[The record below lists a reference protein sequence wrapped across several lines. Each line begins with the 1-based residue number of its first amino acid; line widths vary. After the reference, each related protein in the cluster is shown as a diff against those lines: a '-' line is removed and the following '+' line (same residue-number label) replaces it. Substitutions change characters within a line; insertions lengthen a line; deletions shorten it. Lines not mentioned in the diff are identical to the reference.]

1 MSTLNDIAANPESPA
16 KNKTKATDVVA
27 NVVAKKTL
35 EELQYETAQLEH
47 EEKQLSILEK
57 KAHLQDLHEQL
68 ADREL
73 RRESKRS
80 TSLTNGATLKQLA
93 TNDESAQKRCNHRK
107 GGNGAQGLILG
118 QGHDSQHA
126 VIKHTFANG
135 DMWIRCM
142 RCGKTW
148 KPVMRENCTSDE
160 HYLRVM
166 AEYQAAVNFQ
176 TNNTPSSSIQFRFT
190 DNGDFYRK
198 VTASSTL
205 R

>member
-1 MSTLNDIAANPESPA
+1 MSNLNDIAAPIEGAVKS
-16 KNKTKATDVVA
+16 KTKVGVELP
-27 NVVAKKTL
+27 AKKTL
-35 EELQYETAQLEH
+35 EELAYETAQLEH

-68 ADREL
+68 AEREL

-80 TSLTNGATLKQLA
+80 TSITNGATLTQLA
-93 TNDESAQKRCNHRK
+93 HNDASAQKRCNHRK

-148 KPVMRENCTSDE
+148 KPVMRENCKSDE
-160 HYLRVM
+160 DYLRIM
-166 AEYQAAVNFQ
+166 AAYEAAVNFQ
-176 TNNTPSSSIQFRFT
+176 TNNTPSGSIQFRFT
-190 DNGDFYRK
+190 DGGDFYRK